1 MLKSELLR
9 AAIVAHNPFFKQEP
23 DRLEVYVTKGNVLAS
38 GTPSPSFA
46 YKYELNV
53 LAMDYPGD
61 LDDLTIPILQWALEY
76 QSELI
81 FNPARRENGI
91 SFDAEILKNGTA
103 DILFVINASENVIV
117 TRGPDGELSA
127 KHRTEPKRN
136 DDMIG
141 DWKTLLAVDQHGTSQ
156 TLQAVSDGR

>member
-1 MLKSELLR
+1 MLKSDLLR

-61 LDDLTIPILQWALEY
+61 LDDLTIPILQWAIEY
-76 QSELI
+76 QSELL

-91 SFDAEILKNGTA
+91 SFDAEILNNGTA
-103 DILFVINASENVIV
+103 DILFVINAAENVIV
-117 TRGPDGELSA
+117 TRDENGKLA
-127 KHRTEPKRN
+127 TVHRTEPKRT

-141 DWKTLLAVDQHGTSQ
+141 DWKTLLAVDQHGTPQ
-156 TLQAVSDGR
+156 TLRDGK

>member
-23 DRLEVYVTKGNVLAS
+23 DRLEVYVTKGNILAS
-38 GTPSPSFA
+38 GTASPSFA

-61 LDDLTIPILQWALEY
+61 LDDLAIPLLQWALEY
-76 QSELI
+76 QSELL

-91 SFDAEILKNGTA
+91 SFDAEILNNGTA

-117 TRGPDGELSA
+117 TRDAAGVLSA
-127 KHRTEPKRN
+127 VHRTEPKRP
-136 DDMIG
+136 DEMIG
-141 DWKTLLAVDQHGTSQ
+141 DWKNLLAVDQHGNQ
-156 TLQAVSDGR
+156 QMLQGGE